1 MKRLTYK
8 TIGDSTRSSHYA
20 HGPGVKKD
28 DLLQRL
34 GLLEDKISELIVL
47 TRTVRKGADTAD
59 MDLIGKACDRIDEV
73 LKDVADDKPA

>member
-8 TIGDSTRSSHYA
+8 TVGDCTHPQHYC

-34 GLLEDKISELIVL
+34 GLLEDSINQITSVI
-47 TRTVRKGADTAD
+47 RTKSSAPKALKGIENVIDALERKTG
-59 MDLIGKACDRIDEV
+59 
-73 LKDVADDKPA
+73 